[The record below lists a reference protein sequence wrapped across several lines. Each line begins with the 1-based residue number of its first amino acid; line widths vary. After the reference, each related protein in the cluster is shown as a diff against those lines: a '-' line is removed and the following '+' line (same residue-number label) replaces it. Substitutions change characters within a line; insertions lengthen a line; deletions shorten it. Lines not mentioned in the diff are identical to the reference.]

1 MRCSNWVA
9 CDDKVSD
16 VLLEYASGSHYTGRL
31 TFASIRFLPRKVVR
45 PRRSDPAKRKA
56 ASARIAHSSITYIV
70 TFIAEILRTTP
81 LDVLDVLLTLAI
93 SRASLAPPA
102 GGISR
107 NQLSRVL
114 NVPLETVRRRVAV
127 LLDKRIIRERE
138 SGLVVPDRRPLGA
151 LANHDALLARN
162 AQALRQLILDLKA
175 EDVRLR

>member
-1 MRCSNWVA
+1 MHPGPTIPVA
-9 CDDKVSD
+9 SR
-16 VLLEYASGSHYTGRL
+16 SHR
-31 TFASIRFLPRKVVR
+31 FRFLPRKVVR

>member
-1 MRCSNWVA
+1 MHPGPTIPVA
-9 CDDKVSD
+9 SR
-16 VLLEYASGSHYTGRL
+16 SHR
-31 TFASIRFLPRKVVR
+31 FRFLPRKVVR

-107 NQLSRVL
+107 NQLSRFL
-114 NVPLETVRRRVAV
+114 SVPLEMLRCCVAV
-127 LLDKRIIRERE
+127 LREKKIVRERA
-138 SGLVVPDRRPLGA
+138 SGLVVRRPLGA